1 MLDSINTKQ
10 LIKIA
15 SKQTS
20 QNSHKNMHGE
30 IITKPKITTTGN
42 SQNKCTNRITQGE
55 R

>member
-1 MLDSINTKQ
+1 MIESINTLQ

-30 IITKPKITTTGN
+30 IITEPNITTTGN
-42 SQNKCTNRITQGE
+42 SQNKCTNRVTQGD